1 VVGRLRELIDLSDE
15 EVDQLSIV
23 AVAANPFLMGTE
35 HWLANLDQFRT
46 LSHIASL
53 QDATLNKIKASGGAA
68 QIVEDARRSVIAD
81 VLGKQLP
88 IAIANDERFGAE
100 VGRLGKMRVSLER
113 QLRSADG
120 QISDVRI
127 RLREFVSSY
136 FGDLILQTKGLTLE
150 TFGEIFERE
159 IGAEGIV
166 LVNRLQNE
174 FDRQLRGVN
183 QEIGRM
189 RLSVAAE
196 IEHFNSTV
204 VNLGKQGLSYV
215 VKSRLITNSTVL
227 ATRDTIV
234 AAAKTIGVDLGGMLK
249 FKSWGAVKLANG
261 LNGALAIL
269 GIAFEVWDSYAKFQR
284 ERAFK

>member
-1 VVGRLRELIDLSDE
+1 
-15 EVDQLSIV
+15 
-23 AVAANPFLMGTE
+23 
-35 HWLANLDQFRT
+35 
-46 LSHIASL
+46 
-53 QDATLNKIKASGGAA
+53 
-68 QIVEDARRSVIAD
+68 
-81 VLGKQLP
+81 
-88 IAIANDERFGAE
+88 
-100 VGRLGKMRVSLER
+100 MRVSLER